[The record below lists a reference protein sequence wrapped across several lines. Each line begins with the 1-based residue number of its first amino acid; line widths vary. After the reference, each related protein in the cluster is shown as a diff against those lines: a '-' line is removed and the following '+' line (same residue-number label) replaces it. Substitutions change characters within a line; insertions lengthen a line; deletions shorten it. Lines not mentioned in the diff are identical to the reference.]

1 MASEIR
7 KSETVG
13 TPAPR
18 YRDPF
23 AEMRSEMDRVFDAFL
38 GRGFLGRPSVPSLPS
53 AMAQPLV
60 APDIDIRE
68 NDKEIVLEAEL
79 PGIDEKDVAAVVKNG
94 VLSLKGEK
102 KVERD
107 EKKDAWHLS
116 ERSYGAFQRTFQLPD
131 GIDEDA
137 IKASFEKGVL
147 RIAMPKIP
155 EKTPAEKKIEIGN
168 GQR

>member
-1 MASEIR
+1 MATEIR
-7 KSETVG
+7 KPETAG

-23 AEMRSEMDRVFDAFL
+23 AEMRAEMDRAFDAFL
-38 GRGFLGRPSVPSLPS
+38 GRNFLGRSALP
-53 AMAQPLV
+53 ATTAQTLM

-68 NDKEIVLEAEL
+68 SEKELVLEAEL
-79 PGIDEKDVAAVVKNG
+79 PGIDEKDVVVAVKNG

-116 ERSYGAFQRTFQLPD
+116 ERSYGAFERTFQLPD
-131 GIDEDA
+131 GIDEDN
-137 IKASFEKGVL
+137 IKASFDKGVL

-155 EKTPAEKKIEIGN
+155 EKTPAEKKIEIGKS
-168 GQR
+168 

>member
-1 MASEIR
+1 MATEI
-7 KSETVG
+7 KKPEPAA
-13 TPAPR
+13 TPVPR

-23 AEMRSEMDRVFDAFL
+23 ADMRAEMDRVFDAFL
-38 GRGFLGRPSVPSLPS
+38 GRNFLARPSLPYAAS
-53 AMAQPLV
+53 PALV

-79 PGIDEKDVAAVVKNG
+79 PGIDEKDVAVVVKNG

-107 EKKDAWHLS
+107 EKKDAYHLS
-116 ERSYGAFQRTFQLPD
+116 ERSYGAFERTFQLPD
-131 GIDEDA
+131 GVDEDN

-155 EKTPAEKKIEIGN
+155 EKTPAEKKIAIQN
-168 GQR
+168 G

>member
-1 MASEIR
+1 MATEIR
-7 KSETVG
+7 KPEPAG

-23 AEMRSEMDRVFDAFL
+23 ADMRAEMDRVFDAFL
-38 GRGFLGRPSVPSLPS
+38 GRNFLGRPSLPS
-53 AMAQPLV
+53 VPAPTLV

-68 NDKEIVLEAEL
+68 SEKEITLEAEL
-79 PGIDEKDVAAVVKNG
+79 PGIDEKDVAVVVKNG

-116 ERSYGAFQRTFQLPD
+116 ERSYGAFERTFRLPD
-131 GIDEDA
+131 GIDEDN

-155 EKTPAEKKIEIGN
+155 EKTPAEKKIAIQN
-168 GQR
+168 GA

>member
-1 MASEIR
+1 MATEIR
-7 KSETVG
+7 KSETAG
-13 TPAPR
+13 PPAPR

-23 AEMRSEMDRVFDAFL
+23 AEMRAEMDRAFDAFL
-38 GRGFLGRPSVPSLPS
+38 GRNFPARPTVPYAASP
-53 AMAQPLV
+53 ALV

-79 PGIDEKDVAAVVKNG
+79 PGIDEKDVAVVVRNG

-116 ERSYGAFQRTFQLPD
+116 ERSYGAFERTFRLPD
-131 GIDEDA
+131 GIDEDN
-137 IKASFEKGVL
+137 IKAIFEKGVL

-155 EKTPAEKKIEIGN
+155 EKAPAEKKIAIQN
-168 GQR
+168 GA

>member
-1 MASEIR
+1 MATEIR
-7 KSETVG
+7 KPDTAG

-23 AEMRSEMDRVFDAFL
+23 AEMRAEMDRAFDAFL
-38 GRGFLGRPSVPSLPS
+38 GRSFLGRPSLPYAPSP
-53 AMAQPLV
+53 ALV

-79 PGIDEKDVAAVVKNG
+79 PGIDEKDVAVVVKNG
-94 VLSLKGEK
+94 MLSLKGEK

-107 EKKDAWHLS
+107 ETKDSWHLS
-116 ERSYGAFQRTFQLPD
+116 ERSYGAFERSFQLPD

-155 EKTPAEKKIEIGN
+155 EKVPAEKKIAIGKT
-168 GQR
+168 

>member
-1 MASEIR
+1 MATEIR
-7 KSETVG
+7 KPETAG

-23 AEMRSEMDRVFDAFL
+23 AEMRAEMDRTFDAFL
-38 GRGFLGRPSVPSLPS
+38 GRNFLARPSLPY
-53 AMAQPLV
+53 AAPPALV

-79 PGIDEKDVAAVVKNG
+79 PGIDEKDVAVVVKNG

-107 EKKDAWHLS
+107 EKKDAYHLS
-116 ERSYGAFQRTFQLPD
+116 ERSYGAFERSFRLPD
-131 GIDEDA
+131 GIDEDN

-147 RIAMPKIP
+147 RIAMPKIA
-155 EKTPAEKKIEIGN
+155 EKTPAEKKIAIQN
-168 GQR
+168 G

>member
-1 MASEIR
+1 MATEIR
-7 KSETVG
+7 KPETAG

-23 AEMRSEMDRVFDAFL
+23 AEMRAEMERAFDAFL
-38 GRGFLGRPSVPSLPS
+38 GRNFVGRPTPPYAASP
-53 AMAQPLV
+53 APL

-79 PGIDEKDVAAVVKNG
+79 PGIDEKDVAVVVKNG

-116 ERSYGAFQRTFQLPD
+116 ERSYGAFERTFQLPD
-131 GIDEDA
+131 GIDDDN

-155 EKTPAEKKIEIGN
+155 EKTPAEKKIAIQN
-168 GQR
+168 GSA

>member
-1 MASEIR
+1 MATEIR
-7 KSETVG
+7 KPETAG

-23 AEMRSEMDRVFDAFL
+23 AEMRAEMDRAFDAFI
-38 GRGFLGRPSVPSLPS
+38 GRNLFGRPALPTMPSF
-53 AMAQPLV
+53 AAQPLM

-68 NDKEIVLEAEL
+68 NGTELVLEAEL
-79 PGIDEKDVAAVVKNG
+79 PGIDEKDVAVVVKNG

-107 EKKDAWHLS
+107 ETKDAWHLS
-116 ERSYGAFQRTFQLPD
+116 ERSYGAFERTFQLPD
-131 GIDEDA
+131 GIDEDN
-137 IKASFEKGVL
+137 IKASFDKGVL

-155 EKTPAEKKIEIGN
+155 EKTPAEKKIAIGKT
-168 GQR
+168 